1 MSMLFLTTPSAQ
13 PENTRYHA
21 IVGHPYDATTAN
33 QKCFGSRTAYVT
45 RTVLA
50 SVESESIFR
59 DAIASPQI
67 RSLGI
72 ALQWILIPAEAPNPP
87 PSMRPISGCK
97 EFLNARAIR
106 HALDSVK
113 MHSVVKSHFPT
124 RGETEAHHFV

>member
-72 ALQWILIPAEAPNPP
+72 ALQWILIPAEAPTPP
-87 PSMRPISGCK
+87 QHATHLRMQRISECSGNQACIRFRK
-97 EFLNARAIR
+97 NA
-106 HALDSVK
+106 
-113 MHSVVKSHFPT
+113 
-124 RGETEAHHFV
+124 